1 VWSHD
6 SPVSFSDSRRD
17 CARDGSIDWR
27 PSDRATRLPGV
38 RLGRPPCRAARGQ
51 HGMIALTSDGPEV
64 VTIYGQAG
72 TTAVKILTGR
82 APKEIP
88 VERPSLL
95 ARVDEVIE

>member
-1 VWSHD
+1 
-6 SPVSFSDSRRD
+6 
-17 CARDGSIDWR
+17 
-27 PSDRATRLPGV
+27 
-38 RLGRPPCRAARGQ
+38 
-51 HGMIALTSDGPEV
+51 MIALTSDGPEV